1 MISHSYKIRI
11 NYSDTDK
18 MGFVHHSNYVKI
30 YENSRW
36 ETLRALGIPYSEIES
51 MGIFM
56 PVITMDFKFIKP
68 AYYDDVLT
76 VITTI
81 SELPKSRITFGFK
94 LRNASG
100 EIINTANLSCAFIDS
115 KTAKAIR
122 PPKNLLEIIDEK
134 LSVAI

>member
-18 MGFVHHSNYVKI
+18 MGFLHHSNYVRI
-30 YENSRW
+30 YENARW
-36 ETLRALGIPYSEIES
+36 EALRELGIPYSEIES

-56 PVITMDFKFIKP
+56 PVIAMDFKFIKS

-76 VITTI
+76 VTTTI
-81 SELPKSRITFGFK
+81 SELPKSRITFGFE

-115 KTAKAIR
+115 ETSKAVR

-134 LSVAI
+134 LSVVV